1 MQDSPYY
8 AARVAHETSV
18 KSRQIACSTVV
29 AVAVAVMLVVVV
41 NVVNVVVVVVVLA
54 GIRICALRI

>member
-29 AVAVAVMLVVVV
+29 TVAVAVMLVVVV
-41 NVVNVVVVVVVLA
+41 VNVVVVVVLA